1 MPVQRRRRQTG
12 RFANARRCWPP
23 PVGLRPPYV
32 APAAAHSH
40 QIAARFPPQI
50 LAPRGGH
57 YWTRKGVTIGSDLT
71 PYLPPS
77 PAFIS
82 HTPCWPVPAARWRQA
97 LPSFSHRNSSSP
109 PWPPARTC
117 WRGAFGLRTLAGL
130 TRPPN
135 PPPPPPPPPSP
146 PTQTRPHAFL

>member
-1 MPVQRRRRQTG
+1 MATSSRPATRAGGSRTVPDPKLRSKLRGAMPVQRRRRQTG

-71 PYLPPS
+71 PFRLFCREIVGFGEILVEMEQLP
-77 PAFIS
+77 FVILI
-82 HTPCWPVPAARWRQA
+82 R
-97 LPSFSHRNSSSP
+97 
-109 PWPPARTC
+109 
-117 WRGAFGLRTLAGL
+117 
-130 TRPPN
+130 
-135 PPPPPPPPPSP
+135 
-146 PTQTRPHAFL
+146 